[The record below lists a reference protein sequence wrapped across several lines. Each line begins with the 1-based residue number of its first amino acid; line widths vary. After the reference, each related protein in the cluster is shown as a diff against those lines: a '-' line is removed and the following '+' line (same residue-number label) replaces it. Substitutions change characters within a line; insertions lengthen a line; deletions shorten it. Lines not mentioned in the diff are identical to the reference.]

1 MEKCEEEFP
10 LNQFFHSIIQV
21 GKFIQLMSTFMGG
34 FIVAFIEGWL
44 LTLVMLSSI
53 PPLALSGAILSIVIT
68 KMATR
73 GQTAYSEAGVIVEQT
88 IGSIRTVHELYF
100 DIIQTGTKKL

>member
-1 MEKCEEEFP
+1 
-10 LNQFFHSIIQV
+10 
-21 GKFIQLMSTFMGG
+21 MSTFMGG

-53 PPLALSGAILSIVIT
+53 PPLVLSGAIMSMVIT
-68 KMATR
+68 TMATR

-88 IGSIRTVHELYF
+88 IGSIRTVHDLHSV
-100 DIIQTGTKKL
+100 IIQTGS

>member
-1 MEKCEEEFP
+1 
-10 LNQFFHSIIQV
+10 
-21 GKFIQLMSTFMGG
+21 MSTFMGG

-53 PPLALSGAILSIVIT
+53 PPLALSGAIMSMVIT
-68 KMATR
+68 TMATR

-88 IGSIRTVHELYF
+88 IGSIRTVHDLHSG
-100 DIIQTGTKKL
+100 IIQTGS